1 MTPNG
6 STSDTDDPL
15 VAGHY
20 TIHDLVDLERLRRLF
35 ERFSQATG
43 LTIGFLDHPG
53 MNLLIATRWRRI
65 CQDFHRCSPA
75 ASAGCVRSDHALLS
89 ALTSP
94 DQPVILT
101 CDNGLVDCAVPIV
114 IEGRHVASLATG
126 QMLLSAPDE
135 RLFRAQAQRFGFD
148 AAAYMEALAEVEVVD
163 AQRLK
168 DATAFLGDMAQMI
181 SEMGYARLKLRR
193 EMAAR
198 EAAVA
203 ALQAAEEKHRFFVES
218 ASDAVMI
225 HSLVADGLPGP
236 FLQVNERA
244 TQLLGYSHAELSC
257 MGPTDIVAPT
267 HQAHI
272 PEVLRQLQQGERVVF
287 ETLLIRQDG
296 GSVPVEISTRL
307 LQLRGVP
314 YIISLVRDVSERQAA
329 HQALRQAQAQTEHL
343 LAQSERLRR
352 GALSMMEDQRR
363 ANQEIQRLLA
373 EAAEREFFWR
383 QSQQIGQI
391 GGWRAD
397 PMHNT
402 VMWTEGVYDIVEL
415 PPDFHPTWNTAL
427 ECYVPD
433 ARPLVLHCLHQSLA
447 TTEPFSLQVQVRG
460 ARSGQIKWVELIGHP
475 HHAPEGAV
483 DYLMGTLQDITARK
497 HAEAVLRESEA
508 RVRTVFDRS
517 PVSIL
522 IHDKDDGAV
531 VDANCTAWQSYGLT
545 SLQALKTTFSWMEPP
560 YSAHEALAWIHKAV
574 REGPQSF
581 EWKNRKA
588 NGEVFWEQVNLRPM
602 RLGGVERVL
611 SIAVDITQRKQAED
625 ELTAHRHHLEELVA
639 QRTAELA
646 AAKEAAE
653 AATVAKSAFLA
664 NMSHEIRTPLNGI
677 LGMAHLIRRDGLTAA
692 QAQRMDTL
700 QTASDHLLNII
711 NAILELS
718 KIEAGK
724 FALEET
730 PLRLDVLVSGIHAM
744 LHDRLQAKHLSWRT
758 DIDLRPD
765 ALCGDAT
772 RLQQALLNYAGNA
785 IKFTPAGGIT
795 LRVRQLEEDAT
806 HALIRFEVVDTGI
819 GIAPDALPRLFSA
832 FEQADNSMT
841 RQYGGTGLG
850 LAITRKLA
858 ELMGGEAGAH
868 STPGVGS
875 TFWFTARLKK
885 ADRPL
890 AIDPQEEGLSA
901 EFRLRRDHAGTR
913 VLLAEDEPINRE
925 VTVILLS
932 DAGLIVDAA
941 ENGRQAVEQARRHP
955 YALILMD
962 MQMPELDGLG
972 ATREIRQC
980 PGYAHTPIL
989 AITANAFAEDKALCL
1004 AAGMNDFITK
1014 PLHPEK
1020 LYTQLLAW
1028 LSVPNV

>member
-1 MTPNG
+1 MTANDP
-6 STSDTDDPL
+6 TADTDPWG
-15 VAGHY
+15 AGHY

-65 CQDFHRCSPA
+65 CQDFHRCSPT
-75 ASAGCVRSDHALLS
+75 ASAGCQRSDQALLN
-89 ALTSP
+89 ALTSQ
-94 DQPVILT
+94 DQPVIRT
-101 CDNGLVDCAVPIV
+101 CDNGLVDCAVPII
-114 IEGRHVASLATG
+114 IEGRHIASLATG
-126 QMLLSAPDE
+126 QMLLSLPDE
-135 RLFRAQAQRFGFD
+135 PRFRAQAQQFGFD
-148 AAAYMEALAEVEVVD
+148 ETAYMAALAEVEVVD
-163 AQRLK
+163 AQRLQ

-181 SEMGYARLKLRR
+181 SEMGYARLKLRQ
-193 EMAAR
+193 EVAAR
-198 EAAVA
+198 E
-203 ALQAAEEKHRFFVES
+203 AAEEKHRFFVES

-225 HSLVADGLPGP
+225 HTLAAGDVPSP

-244 TQLLGYSHAELSC
+244 TQLLGYSRAELLHL
-257 MGPTDIVAPT
+257 GPMDIVAPT

-272 PEVLRQLQQGERVVF
+272 PDVLHRLQQGERVVF
-287 ETLLIRQDG
+287 ETLLLRRDG

-314 YIISLVRDVSERQAA
+314 YIISLVRDVSERQVA
-329 HQALRQAQAQTEHL
+329 HQALRQAQAQTERL
-343 LAQSERLRR
+343 LVQSERLRR

-363 ANQEIQRLLA
+363 ANQEIRRLLD

-397 PMHNT
+397 PVRNT
-402 VMWTEGVYDIVEL
+402 VMWTEGVYDIVER
-415 PPDFHPTWNTAL
+415 PPDDHPALDTAL
-427 ECYVPD
+427 DCYVPE
-433 ARPLVLHCLHQSLA
+433 ARPLVLHSLRQSLS
-447 TTEPFSLQVQVRG
+447 TNQPFVLQVQVQG
-460 ARSGQIKWVELIGHP
+460 ARSGTLKWVELLGHP
-475 HHAPEGAV
+475 HHGPTGQV
-483 DYLMGTLQDITARK
+483 DYLMGTIQDITARK
-497 HAEAVLRESEA
+497 NAEAVLRESEA
-508 RVRTVFDRS
+508 RFRTLFDRS

-522 IHDKDDGAV
+522 IHDKDDGHI
-531 VDANCTAWQSYGLT
+531 VDANCTAWQSYGLS
-545 SLQALKTTFSWMEPP
+545 SLSALQTADFWIDPP
-560 YSAHEALAWIHKAV
+560 YSAPEALAWIHKAV

-581 EWKNRKA
+581 EWKNRKIS
-588 NGEVFWEQVNLRPM
+588 GEVFWEHVNLRPM
-602 RLGGVERVL
+602 MLAGVERVL

-625 ELTAHRHHLEELVA
+625 ELNAHRHHLEDLVA

-758 DIDLRPD
+758 DIDLLPGT
-765 ALCGDAT
+765 LCGDAT

-785 IKFTPAGGIT
+785 VKFTPAGGIT

-806 HALIRFEVVDTGI
+806 DALIRFEVVDTGI
-819 GIAPDALPRLFSA
+819 GIAPEALPRLFSA

-858 ELMGGEAGAH
+858 ELMGGQAGAH
-868 STPGVGS
+868 STPGAGS

-885 ADRPL
+885 AAGPL
-890 AIDPQEEGLSA
+890 IIGAQAEEGLSA
-901 EFRLRRDHAGTR
+901 ELRLRRDHAGTR

-925 VTVILLS
+925 VTVTLLS

-972 ATREIRQC
+972 ATREIRQW

-1014 PLHPEK
+1014 PLHPDR
-1020 LYTQLLAW
+1020 LYAQLLAW
-1028 LSVPNV
+1028 LPSP